1 MIYKIEVDW
10 FEIYRSRIDY
20 LGTHR
25 NRVDWF
31 GTLRYWTGSLEFIK
45 VHKKFKEENMYNLE
59 TFVQDIYQSIKWYN
73 LKIGIHKRKIH
84 KILYGLINF
93 IKKSNRLKLIPN

>member
-59 TFVQDIYQSIKWYN
+59 TFVQDIYQSIIDIIWK
-73 LKIGIHKRKIH
+73 LE
-84 KILYGLINF
+84 F
-93 IKKSNRLKLIPN
+93 IKEKYIKFYMD